1 MGVMWVDGE
10 VREGEGY
17 FSHLDFQSGY
27 TGRHASASA
36 LGFGFAGRTNGSSL
50 HGHGGSALV
59 GGNGLEFGV
68 ERHMLQLSFRVILY
82 GISCDTAAATS

>member
-10 VREGEGY
+10 VWEGEGY

-36 LGFGFAGRTNGSSL
+36 LGFGFAGRTNGSVPTWARGICASGWQWSRIWSGKAYASIIFPGDSL
-50 HGHGGSALV
+50 WHFL
-59 GGNGLEFGV
+59 
-68 ERHMLQLSFRVILY
+68 
-82 GISCDTAAATS
+82 